1 MPRRSRRSFLKAVPV
16 TVGAAVTTNV
26 AAQDRITKNVL
37 ECGEALTGVDFEPAE
52 SDLMLNLVN
61 TNREHFDAIRRVPL
75 APETEPAFTFR
86 LPRPQGADSR
96 RSATREGGRSSR
108 REGGRKANSASTH
121 AIRAG
126 GPAIEELAF
135 EPAATL
141 GQLIAA
147 RQVSSLDLT
156 RLYLDRLK
164 RFDTRLQCVITLTE
178 TLALQ
183 QAAQADAELKAGHP
197 RGPLHGVPYGIK
209 DLFATK
215 GIRTTWGAKPYED
228 QMFDYDSTTVERLRD
243 AGAVL
248 VAKLTT
254 GELAIGDLWFGG
266 RTRNP
271 WNPET
276 GASGSSAGPA
286 AAVAAGLVGFAIG
299 TETGGSI
306 VSPASTCGVAG
317 LRPTYGRISRHGVMT
332 LRWTLDKVGPIART
346 IEDCA
351 LALQAIHGPDGRDET
366 VADLPFEWT
375 PSPRLDGMRLGYVEN
390 EFEHPPESASADER
404 ARWPARRATLA
415 AAFDAFRAAGAQLQ
429 PIALPDLPAQSLY
442 SILNAEA
449 GAMFDDL
456 VRSGRVR
463 ELAGKAANH
472 RANQLRAARYI
483 PAVEYIR
490 AQRVRSLLIQQMNA
504 VFESVDAFLAPPSS
518 ASVTMTNLT
527 GHPAVVLKSGFV
539 DGMPDAV
546 MVTGRRFDEAAIL
559 KVAHAYERA
568 TPWHTRH
575 PEMGSA
581 TNLVRR

>member
-1 MPRRSRRSFLKAVPV
+1 MPSSRRRFLKKVP
-16 TVGAAVTTNV
+16 TALAAVAAAPSAANA
-26 AAQDRITKNVL
+26 AAQGRISKDVL

-61 TNREHFDAIRRVPL
+61 ANREHFEAIRRVPL
-75 APETEPAFTFR
+75 PSETEPAFSFR
-86 LPRPQGADSR
+86 PARPKAEQPR
-96 RSATREGGRSSR
+96 RSAKGEGGPHTI
-108 REGGRKANSASTH
+108 SASARGIT
-121 AIRAG
+121 AG

-135 EPAATL
+135 EPAARL
-141 GQLIAA
+141 GRLIAA

-156 RLYLDRLK
+156 RMYLDRLK
-164 RFDTRLQCVITLTE
+164 RFDPRLQCVITLTE
-178 TLALQ
+178 ALAVQ
-183 QAAQADAELKAGHP
+183 QAARADAELKAGTS

-228 QMFDYDSTTVERLRD
+228 QVFDYDSTTVERLRA

-271 WNPET
+271 WNADT

-317 LRPTYGRISRHGVMT
+317 LRPTYGRVSRHGVMT
-332 LRWTLDKVGPIART
+332 LRWTLDKVGPMART
-346 IEDCA
+346 VEDCA
-351 LALQAIHGPDGRDET
+351 IALQAIQGPDGRDET
-366 VADLPFEWT
+366 VADVPFAWAPAT
-375 PSPRLDGMRLGYVEN
+375 RLDGMRLGYVER
-390 EFEHPPESASADER
+390 EFEHPPDSASADER
-404 ARWPARRATLA
+404 ARWPARRAVLA
-415 AAFDAFRAAGAQLQ
+415 AALDAFRAAGAQLE

-490 AQRVRSLLIQQMNA
+490 AQRVRTLLVAEMNA
-504 VFESVDAFLAPPSS
+504 LFDRVDAFLAPPSS

-527 GHPAVVLKSGFV
+527 GHPAVVLKAGLV

-546 MVTGRRFDEAAIL
+546 MVTGGLYDESTIL
-559 KVAHAYERA
+559 AVAHAYERA
-568 TPWHTRH
+568 TPWHVLH
-575 PEMGSA
+575 PEMGSG
-581 TNLVRR
+581 TI

>member
-1 MPRRSRRSFLKAVPV
+1 MSRRSRRSFLKAVPV
-16 TVGAAVTTNV
+16 TVGAAVAV
-26 AAQDRITKNVL
+26 PAAAQDRITKEVL
-37 ECGEALTGVDFEPAE
+37 ECGETLTGVDFEPAE
-52 SDLMLNLVN
+52 SDLMLNLAN
-61 TNREHFDAIRRVPL
+61 TNREHYDAIRRVPL
-75 APETEPAFTFR
+75 PPETEPAFSFR
-86 LPRPQGADSR
+86 LSRPGISPDSEPR
-96 RSATREGGRSSR
+96 RSPRVERGRGSKR
-108 REGGRKANSASTH
+108 G
-121 AIRAG
+121 G
-126 GPAIEELAF
+126 GPQTEARIIGGASRLEDVAF
-135 EPAATL
+135 ASAATL

-147 RQVSSLDLT
+147 RHITSLDLT
-156 RLYLDRLK
+156 RMYLDRLK
-164 RFDTRLQCVITLTE
+164 RLDGRLQCVITLTE
-178 TLALQ
+178 ALALE
-183 QAAQADAELKAGHP
+183 QAEHADAELKAGRS

-209 DLFATK
+209 DLFATR

-228 QMFDYDSTTVERLRD
+228 QVFDYDSTTVERLRE

-271 WNPET
+271 WNPDT
-276 GASGSSAGPA
+276 GANGSSAGPA

-351 LALQAIHGPDGRDET
+351 LVLQAIHGPDGRDET
-366 VADLPFEWT
+366 VVDLPLDWT
-375 PSPRLDGMRLGYVEN
+375 PEAGLEGMRLGYVEQ
-390 EFEHPPESASADER
+390 EFEGPPDSASAEER
-404 ARWPARRATLA
+404 ARWPARRAALA
-415 AAFDAFRAAGAQLQ
+415 AALEVFRAAGARLA
-429 PIALPDLPAQSLY
+429 PIALPELPAQSLY

-463 ELAGKAANH
+463 QLAGKLANH

-490 AQRVRSLLIQQMNA
+490 AQRVRTLLIAQMNA
-504 VFESVDAFLAPPSS
+504 LFNGVDAFLAPPSS

-527 GHPAVVLKSGFV
+527 GHPALVLKAGFV
-539 DGMPDAV
+539 DDMPEAI
-546 MVTGRRFDEAAIL
+546 MVTGRLFDEGTIL
-559 KVAHAYERA
+559 RIAHAYEAA
-568 TPWHTRH
+568 TPWKDRH
-575 PEMGSA
+575 PRLSTGVD
-581 TNLVRR
+581 TRQG